1 MKTSEIADRF
11 LNYFEKR
18 GHLVK
23 PSASLVS
30 SNPTTL
36 FTIAGMIPFIPY
48 LLGEEKPES
57 KRMASL
63 QKCVRTLDI
72 DEVGKTTRHGTFFQM
87 LGNFSFGD
95 YFKKEAIGWAWDLLT
110 SPLEEGGYGIEK
122 DRLFITVFKDDEESK
137 EAWKN
142 LGVQESHIQS
152 LGMEDNFWTTGGP
165 GPGGPC
171 SEIFLD
177 QGPEY
182 GEALGPA
189 GNERRYIEIWDLVF
203 ENYEVDNVQSKT
215 NLHIAGELKNKNID
229 TGMGLERLSYLL
241 NGKKNIYEIDEV
253 FPVIEACELLSG
265 KNYGSD
271 PVSDTHMRIVADHV
285 RSAMM
290 IMADGVKPSN
300 LARGYVL
307 RRLLRRSIRSLSLL
321 GAPDRILL
329 PELMGVSQKAM
340 REEYPELENKISSI
354 QAEAEKEEEIFR
366 RTLERG
372 SDMLS
377 SAIQKAKSEKKERID
392 GKAAFQLHDT
402 FGFPIE
408 LTREIARESGLEV
421 DEEGFKA
428 QMAIQKGRARQDAVT
443 KRHNVDVAVY
453 DEAKKRLKEEQK
465 FMGYQTLSS
474 SGTVLE
480 ILSEKGPVEK
490 ACKGETV
497 DLILDSSS
505 FYFERGGQLADRGE
519 IVSPTGVCE
528 VLDVQQPVKG
538 LTVHHCKVEEG
549 EILAGQKVDTLVDE
563 ERRNALA
570 RSHTATHI
578 LHQSIREVLG
588 PDAVQSGSV
597 VDADYLSFDY
607 KSDRAPS
614 KEELFAIEEMV
625 NMKIMEDLPV
635 KAEQMPLQK
644 AIEEGAMH
652 LFSDKYSPIVRVVSI
667 GQDGWSKELCGGTH
681 LSSTGKAGQFI
692 IVSEFSNGAGIRRID
707 AFVGKKAYLQ
717 NHLNHQTVKNL
728 SSIMSCLPQELETK
742 ASGLLS
748 GLKSAQ
754 KELSGFK
761 EEKIE
766 AKIKDLAASGK
777 SIFVE
782 DMGRDVSIDLLR
794 KAATSLMSKM
804 QNKAACCFLYGISLS
819 APIVVAASNK
829 LAIAEGIKA
838 NDLVKAFCSA
848 IKGGGGGS
856 AAFAQGGGKE
866 DQNVK
871 EGVKAVNTM
880 LEAFKA
886 Q

>member
-48 LLGEEKPES
+48 LLGEQKPES

-110 SPLEEGGYGIEK
+110 GDVEEGGYGLDPE
-122 DRLFITVFKDDEESK
+122 RLFVTVFEEDAES
-137 EAWKN
+137 EEIWRS
-142 LGVQESHIQS
+142 LGVEGSHIQK

-177 QGPEY
+177 QGEEF
-182 GEALGPA
+182 GEATGPS
-189 GNERRYIEIWDLVF
+189 GNDRRYIEIWDLVF
-203 ENYEVDNVQSKT
+203 ENYEVDNVRSKT
-215 NLHIAGELKNKNID
+215 DLHIAGELKNKNID

-241 NGKKNIYEIDEV
+241 NGKKNIYETDEV
-253 FPVIEACELLSG
+253 FPVIEATEILSG
-265 KNYGSD
+265 RKYGSD
-271 PVSDTHMRIVADHV
+271 PFCDTHMRIVADHV

-290 IMADGVKPSN
+290 IMADGVEPSN

-307 RRLLRRSIRSLSLL
+307 RRLLRRSVRSLTLL
-321 GAPDRILL
+321 GAPQRALL
-329 PELMGVSQKAM
+329 PELLGVSEKAM
-340 REEYPELENKISSI
+340 REEYPELEEKISSI
-354 QAEAEKEEEIFR
+354 QAEAEKEEETFR
-366 RTLERG
+366 RTLNRG

-377 SAIQKAKSEKKERID
+377 SAISRAKAEKKEKID
-392 GKAAFQLHDT
+392 GKDAFQLHDT

-428 QMAIQKGRARQDAVT
+428 QMAIQKGRARQDAVN

-453 DEAKKRLKEEQK
+453 DEAKKRLKGEQK
-465 FMGYQTLSS
+465 FTGYQTLSS
-474 SGTVLE
+474 SGTILE
-480 ILSEKGPVEK
+480 ILSEKGPAQK
-490 ACKGETV
+490 ACEGEMV

-505 FYFERGGQLADRGE
+505 FYFEKGGQLADRGE

-538 LTVHHCKVEEG
+538 LTVHHCRVEEG
-549 EILAGQKVDTLVDE
+549 EVRSGQKVQTLVDS
-563 ERRNALA
+563 ERRAGLA

-578 LHQSIREVLG
+578 LHRAIREVMG
-588 PDAVQSGSV
+588 PDAVQCGSV
-597 VDADYLSFDY
+597 VDVDALSFDY
-607 KSDRAPS
+607 KSGRAPT
-614 KEELFAIEEMV
+614 KEELFAIEQMV

-635 KAEQMPLQK
+635 SAEEMPLEK
-644 AIEEGAMH
+644 AIEQGAMH

-667 GQDGWSKELCGGTH
+667 GEDGWSRELCGGTH
-681 LSSTGKAGQFI
+681 LPSTGRAGQFV

-707 AFVGKKAYLQ
+707 ALVGKKAYLQ
-717 NHLNHQTVKNL
+717 NHLNHRTVKAL
-728 SSIMSCLPQELETK
+728 SSAMGCLPQELETR
-742 ASGLLS
+742 ASSLLS
-748 GLKSAQ
+748 NLKSAE
-754 KELSGFK
+754 KELSGFR
-761 EEKIE
+761 EEKVE
-766 AKIKDLAASGK
+766 EKVKALAASGK
-777 SIFVE
+777 SAFVE
-782 DMGRDVSIDLLR
+782 DLGKDVTIDLLR
-794 KAATSLMSKM
+794 KAATSLMSKI
-804 QNKAACCFLYGISLS
+804 QNRPACCFFYGVSVS
-819 APIVVAASNK
+819 APIVVAAANRQAVAK
-829 LAIAEGIKA
+829 GVKA
-838 NDLVKAFCSA
+838 NELVKAFCTA

-856 AAFAQGGGKE
+856 ASFAQGGGKAGQKTG
-866 DQNVK
+866 D
-871 EGVKAVNTM
+871 GVKAVREK
-880 LEAFKA
+880 LEALKA
-886 Q
+886 

>member
-57 KRMASL
+57 NRMASL

-110 SPLEEGGYGIEK
+110 SSRDEGGYGIEK
-122 DRLFITVFKDDEESK
+122 DRLFITVFKDDDESE
-137 EAWKN
+137 EAWRN
-142 LGVQESHIQS
+142 LGVEKSHIQR

-177 QGPEY
+177 QGEEY
-182 GEALGPA
+182 GPSTGPA
-189 GNERRYIEIWDLVF
+189 GNEKRYIEIWDLVF

-241 NGKKNIYEIDEV
+241 NGKRNIYEIDEI
-253 FPVIEACELLSG
+253 FPVIEACEILSG
-265 KNYGSD
+265 KKYGSD
-271 PVSDTHMRIVADHV
+271 PFSDTHMRIVADHI

-321 GAPDRILL
+321 GAPDRALL
-329 PELMGVSQKAM
+329 PDLIGVSEKAM
-340 REEYPELENKISSI
+340 KEEYPGLEGKISSI
-354 QAEAEKEEEIFR
+354 QSEAEREEETFR
-366 RTLERG
+366 RTLARG
-372 SDMLS
+372 NDMLS
-377 SAIQKAKSEKKERID
+377 SAIRDAKAEKKGKID

-408 LTREIARESGLEV
+408 LTREIARESGLGV

-465 FMGYQTLSS
+465 FMGYETLSS
-474 SGTVLE
+474 PGTVLE
-480 ILSEKGPVEK
+480 ILSGDGPVEK
-490 ACKGETV
+490 AAKGENV

-505 FYFERGGQLADRGE
+505 FYFEKGGQLADKGE

-549 EILAGQKVDTLVDE
+549 EIFAGQKVETLVDE
-563 ERRNALA
+563 GRRKALA

-578 LHQSIREVLG
+578 LHRAIREVLG
-588 PDAVQSGSV
+588 PEAVQSGSV

-607 KSDRAPS
+607 KLDRAPT
-614 KEELFAIEEMV
+614 KEELFSIEKMV

-635 KAEQMPLQK
+635 KADQMPLEK

-667 GQDGWSKELCGGTH
+667 GEDGWSRELCGGTH
-681 LSSTGKAGQFI
+681 LPSTGHAGQFI

-707 AFVGKKAYLQ
+707 ALVGKKAYLQ
-717 NHLNHQTVKNL
+717 NHINHRTVKDLASAMN
-728 SSIMSCLPQELETK
+728 CLPQELETK
-742 ASGLLS
+742 ASSLLS
-748 GLKSAQ
+748 GFKSAQ
-754 KELSGFK
+754 KELAGFK

-766 AKIKDLAASGK
+766 EKIKMLAASGK
-777 SIFVE
+777 SVFVE
-782 DMGRDVSIDLLR
+782 DMGKDVSIELLR
-794 KAATSLMSKM
+794 KAATSLMSKL
-804 QNKAACCFLYGISLS
+804 QNRAACCFLYGVSLS

-829 LAIAEGIKA
+829 QAVAEGIKA
-838 NDLVKAFCSA
+838 NDLVKAFCTA

-856 AAFAQGGGKE
+856 ASFAQGGGKE
-866 DQNVK
+866 GEEVQK
-871 EGVKAVNTM
+871 GVKAVKEKLKT
-880 LEAFKA
+880 LEAE
-886 Q
+886 